1 MIIAQL
7 IIDFDR
13 NVTAVWCS
21 CLFSSRSFRKL
32 KTCWLIPC
40 FNSEL
45 HTDYISGVAAHF
57 SLMDSIWQDE
67 YRFSWGEGIE
77 KARDITRNSLAQCGL
92 NTTIT
97 PLSSL
102 YFNVKFNDFQ
112 KTATATATTIV
123 SISHHAA
130 VLCWK
135 LKTIF
140 CNLIFKTR
148 QIHQTSQNIGY
159 YFTP

>member
-1 MIIAQL
+1 MIITL
-7 IIDFDR
+7 IIDFAR
-13 NVTAVWCS
+13 YNSLLV
-21 CLFSSRSFRKL
+21 FSSETEVFGNYKVAS
-32 KTCWLIPC
+32 IHC

-45 HTDYISGVAAHF
+45 HTDYIGGVAHF
-57 SLMDSIWQDE
+57 FLMDSIWQDE

-112 KTATATATTIV
+112 KTDTATATTIV